1 MPRPLPAHV
10 LAITDGDP
18 DAVRNHIMQAAN
30 RVIRAKGLAAAS
42 TRAIADEAG
51 VAGGTL
57 YNYFDNHVQ
66 LLAKAII
73 QHTRHLTEPIADF
86 PSRAGHATVAGNLTR
101 FVRQAAPILDHLI
114 PAFAAA
120 FSDSELLDAVRR
132 EMADIDPL
140 NDPARVVERYLRAE
154 RDLGRVSPDA
164 DCPAA
169 AALVVSI
176 CHDDAFNRYLYR
188 DRVKPKSRAREIA
201 LIARSVSA

>member
-18 DAVRNHIMQAAN
+18 DAVRNHIVHAAN
-30 RVIRAKGLAAAS
+30 RVIEAKGLAAAS

-66 LLAKAII
+66 LLAKSIVA
-73 QHTRHLTEPIADF
+73 HTSQLTEPIADL
-86 PSRAGHATVAGNLTR
+86 PSRAGHATVTGNLTH
-101 FVRQAAPILDHLI
+101 FVRQAAPVLDQLI

-120 FSDSELLDAVRR
+120 FSDSALLDAVRR
-132 EMADIDPL
+132 EMANVDPL
-140 NDPARVVERYLRAE
+140 NDPARVVERYLLAE
-154 RDLGRVSPDA
+154 RDLGRVRSDA
-164 DCPAA
+164 DSRAA

-188 DRVKPKSRAREIA
+188 DRAKPKSRAREIA
-201 LIARSVSA
+201 LIAQSVST